1 MAAEEIRRKRRRPR
15 RHRKAGIPKTLPKI
29 FFCGDPHGAFDHI
42 NEAALR
48 HKPDAIVILGD
59 MQPPAPL
66 EDVLAGA
73 LSVSPVWWIPGN
85 HDSDTDAIYDNLWH
99 SALAAHNLHG
109 RVANVAGLRIA
120 GLGGVFRGQVWM
132 PEDSPNY
139 FCPAS
144 FIRRVGSGNMW
155 RGGLPR
161 RHRTTIFPSVYQN
174 LMRQSADILV
184 THEAPSCH
192 RKGFAAIDRLAEAL
206 GVRWAFHGHQHED
219 RAYGRHNGII
229 MMGVGYRGITSL
241 TGEVIVPAQLDPR
254 EAAALESAISWA
266 EGHGVAL
273 TPQAAPAHEAAAQI
287 AVAEPAASG
296 KVVLKVPVMDPEDSQ
311 EMRIAEAAE
320 RRNRALAE
328 SAKNE
333 RPRDRELGEA
343 VAARAPGGRW
353 KRVRSQRKKVSQS

>member
-1 MAAEEIRRKRRRPR
+1 MATEEIRRKRRRPR
-15 RHRKAGIPKTLPKI
+15 RHRRAGIPKTLPKI
-29 FFCGDPHGAFDHI
+29 FFCGDPHGSFDHI
-42 NEAALR
+42 NEAALQ

-66 EDVLAGA
+66 EVVLAGA
-73 LSVSPVWWIPGN
+73 LSVCPVWWIPGN
-85 HDSDTDAIYDNLWH
+85 HDSDTDAIYDNIWR
-99 SALAAHNLHG
+99 STLAAHNLHG

-132 PEDSPNY
+132 PEDAPNY

-144 FIRRVGSGNMW
+144 FIRRVGLGNMW

-219 RAYGRHNGII
+219 RTYGRHHGIL

-254 EAAALESAISWA
+254 EAAALENAISWA
-266 EGHGVAL
+266 EGHGSAMKAPSSPL
-273 TPQAAPAHEAAAQI
+273 EAKEEPETPPTEK
-287 AVAEPAASG
+287 AV
-296 KVVLKVPVMDPEDSQ
+296 LQVPLMDPQDAQ
-311 EMRIAEAAE
+311 EVRIAETAE
-320 RRNRALAE
+320 RRNLALAE
-328 SAKNE
+328 AARHE
-333 RPRDRELGEA
+333 RRRDRELGEA

-353 KRVRSQRKKVSQS
+353 KRMSLQRKKSQKN